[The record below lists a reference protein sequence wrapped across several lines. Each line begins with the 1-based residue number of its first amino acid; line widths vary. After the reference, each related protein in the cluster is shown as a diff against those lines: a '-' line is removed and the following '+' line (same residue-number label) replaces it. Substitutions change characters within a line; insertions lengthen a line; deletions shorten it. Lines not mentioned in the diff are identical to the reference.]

1 MITLSPQQF
10 VAKWRHATLK
20 ERSAAQS
27 HFNDLCAL
35 LGQPTPTE
43 ADPAGRWYTF
53 EAGAQRLPS
62 PAAAGEGQ
70 GVRAGFADVW
80 KMGYFAWEYKG
91 QHADLDKA
99 YRQLLQYRESLLNPP
114 LLIVSDLQRIIIHT
128 NFTNTVKRV
137 YELTLDDLLIPDKLD
152 ILRKAFTDPD
162 RLRPGQTPSQVTEE
176 AARDFA
182 RLAQLLR
189 RYGNEPHATAHFLIR
204 LLFCLFAEDVGILPD
219 GLFTKLVTQP
229 HRTAGAVSSQLRQLF
244 VAMASGGSFGA
255 DDIPLVDGGLFND
268 DSTLDLDGDSLHILA
283 EVSGLDWSSVEPSVL
298 GTLFVRSLDP
308 DKRSQL
314 GAHYTS
320 EADILL
326 IVEPVLMAP
335 LRRRWGEV
343 KAEAEVKAEKRDLLA
358 GNLKLEAGKTSPK
371 LGART
376 ASTTLAQ
383 RTRQRAKIEAELFG
397 LLRRFREELA
407 AVQVLDAA
415 CGSGNFL
422 YVALRLLLD
431 LEWEVITL
439 ARDLGDSLAFPV
451 VSPAQL
457 HGIEINTYAYEL
469 AQTTIWIGYI
479 QWWRDHGFGL
489 PAEPILKPLDAIR
502 QMDAILAGDRSQET
516 GVRDQGSGV
525 REPEWPAVD
534 VIVGNPP
541 FLGGKRLRSELGDA
555 YVDDLFRLYDGRV
568 PREAD
573 LVCYWFEKAR
583 AQIAT
588 GKAKRVGL
596 LAANSIR
603 QQQNRPVLERIK
615 QTGEIF
621 MAWSDRPWVLE
632 GAAVRV

>member
-1 MITLSPQQF
+1 M
-10 VAKWRHATLK
+10 
-20 ERSAAQS
+20 
-27 HFNDLCAL
+27 
-35 LGQPTPTE
+35 
-43 ADPAGRWYTF
+43 
-53 EAGAQRLPS
+53 
-62 PAAAGEGQ
+62 
-70 GVRAGFADVW
+70 
-80 KMGYFAWEYKG
+80 
-91 QHADLDKA
+91 
-99 YRQLLQYRESLLNPP
+99 
-114 LLIVSDLQRIIIHT
+114 
-128 NFTNTVKRV
+128 
-137 YELTLDDLLIPDKLD
+137 
-152 ILRKAFTDPD
+152 
-162 RLRPGQTPSQVTEE
+162 
-176 AARDFA
+176 
-182 RLAQLLR
+182 
-189 RYGNEPHATAHFLIR
+189 
-204 LLFCLFAEDVGILPD
+204 
-219 GLFTKLVTQP
+219 KLVTQP

-244 VAMASGGSFGA
+244 AAMASGGSFGA
-255 DDIPLVDGGLFND
+255 DEIPLVDGGLFND

-335 LRRRWGEV
+335 LRHKWDEV
-343 KAEAEVKAEKRDLLA
+343 KAEAEAKAAKRDLIA
-358 GNLKLEAGKTSPK
+358 GSKSSPQK
-371 LGART
+371 
-376 ASTTLAQ
+376 S
-383 RTRQRAKIEAELFG
+383 RQLVRIEAELFG
-397 LLRRFREELA
+397 LLRGFREELA

-502 QMDAILAGDRSQET
+502 QMDAILAGT
-516 GVRDQGSGV
+516 GVRRQGG

-541 FLGGKRLRSELGDA
+541 FLGDKKMRGELGDE
-555 YVDDLFRLYDGRV
+555 YVENLRILYAGRV
-568 PREAD
+568 PGGAD
-573 LVCYWFEKAR
+573 LVTYWFEKTR
-583 AQIAT
+583 AQIEA
-588 GKAKRVGL
+588 GKAKRAGL
-596 LAANSIR
+596 LATNSIR
-603 QQQNRPVLERIK
+603 QQQNRLVLNRIK
-615 QTGEIF
+615 QTGDIF
-621 MAWSDRPWVLE
+621 MAWSDRPWVLD
-632 GAAVRV
+632 GAAVRVSIIGFDGGEEKLRSLDGQQVLQINPDLTTRVDVTQAVALPENSSICFLGMMKAGPFDLDDTVAQQMLRAPLNPNGRPNSDIVRRRLGGQDVAGRPRNAWIIDFGTDRSEEEAALYELPFEYVKKYVKPVRDSNRRERTRKRWWIYGEARPGLRKALADLTRCIVTPEVAKHRVFVWMDTSVVPDHTTHVIARCDDYFFGLVHSRVHEVWSLAQGARYGCGQ

>member
-1 MITLSPQQF
+1 M
-10 VAKWRHATLK
+10 
-20 ERSAAQS
+20 
-27 HFNDLCAL
+27 
-35 LGQPTPTE
+35 
-43 ADPAGRWYTF
+43 
-53 EAGAQRLPS
+53 
-62 PAAAGEGQ
+62 
-70 GVRAGFADVW
+70 
-80 KMGYFAWEYKG
+80 
-91 QHADLDKA
+91 
-99 YRQLLQYRESLLNPP
+99 
-114 LLIVSDLQRIIIHT
+114 
-128 NFTNTVKRV
+128 
-137 YELTLDDLLIPDKLD
+137 
-152 ILRKAFTDPD
+152 
-162 RLRPGQTPSQVTEE
+162 TEE
-176 AARDFA
+176 AARHFA

-229 HRTAGAVSSQLRQLF
+229 HRTAGAVSGQLRQLF
-244 VAMASGGSFGA
+244 AAMASGGSFGA
-255 DDIPLVDGGLFND
+255 DEIPLVDGGLFND

-343 KAEAEVKAEKRDLLA
+343 KAEAEAKAEKRDLMA
-358 GNLKLEAGKTSPK
+358 GNLKLEARRRTKAGAAT
-371 LGART
+371 GAR
-376 ASTTLAQ
+376 
-383 RTRQRAKIEAELFG
+383 IEAELFG

-502 QMDAILAGDRSQET
+502 QMDAILAGA
-516 GVRDQGSGV
+516 GDQGTGV

-541 FLGGKRLRSELGDA
+541 FLGGNKIRKELGDE
-555 YVDDLFRLYDGRV
+555 YVEALFKLYEGRV
-568 PREAD
+568 PGVRRPGVL
-573 LVCYWFEKAR
+573 LVR
-583 AQIAT
+583 
-588 GKAKRVGL
+588 
-596 LAANSIR
+596 
-603 QQQNRPVLERIK
+603 
-615 QTGEIF
+615 
-621 MAWSDRPWVLE
+621 E
-632 GAAVRV
+632 GAGADRGGEGEAGRTAGDAGDPRRRKPQGAGADQGDR